1 VSIRPCPM
9 CGSTHPFFV
18 AVWPPLWT
26 SVCSVYLKLLPP
38 KPWAFIHQWA
48 TELGDTHWRKPTGT
62 TSPWCCL
69 GDGLG

>member
-26 SVCSVYLKLLPP
+26 SVCSVYLKLLPQSHGHS
-38 KPWAFIHQWA
+38 FINELPNWGTL
-48 TELGDTHWRKPTGT
+48 TEGSQRALQVLDVA
-62 TSPWCCL
+62 
-69 GDGLG
+69 